1 MFQLAFHLPYYA
13 WRTSQKACED
23 HRRDANASPL
33 RQSIDV
39 TFLNSKSSGYSSFLY
54 EAQIS
59 CVISGSD
66 ESRWVGY
73 CFVDTYF
80 EAEEVKETVQSYHED
95 SLADEG
101 MLTDPFTLGERNAND
116 PIQKPREYFL
126 EVFRVRIDQV
136 KCEWEQV
143 VAKVQESIRKY
154 IPVRYFFSGL

>member
-1 MFQLAFHLPYYA
+1 
-13 WRTSQKACED
+13 
-23 HRRDANASPL
+23 
-33 RQSIDV
+33 
-39 TFLNSKSSGYSSFLY
+39 
-54 EAQIS
+54 
-59 CVISGSD
+59 
-66 ESRWVGY
+66 VGY